1 MRSEL
6 VFGATQHVSN
16 RYLLVKLAAKAVR
29 AFHRPNTRIAE
40 TANDVLRRFGFE
52 DPSSGLG
59 GSPAQGSELRL
70 AS

>member
-6 VFGATQHVSN
+6 VFGAMQHVAN

-29 AFHRPNTRIAE
+29 ALHRPNTRVEE
-40 TANDVLRRFGFE
+40 TANDVLQRFAFQ
-52 DPSSGLG
+52 DPRPEPGSSGRDC
-59 GSPAQGSELRL
+59 SELRL